1 MAISPLIGVTG
12 CRKIIDGY
20 EFDCAGH
27 KYLAAIEAACDAVA
41 LIVPTSGD
49 DLDRRALL
57 SRIDGLMFTGSPS
70 NVEPHHYGGD
80 ASADGTLHDSRRD
93 ATALPLIRDAVEQ
106 GVPVLCICRGFQE
119 LNVAF
124 GGSLHQ
130 CTYEVD
136 GLNDHREDPE
146 DPMNERYATVH
157 GVKLREGG
165 KLSRLA
171 GCLAGCNDAMVNSL
185 HAQGV
190 DRLGNG
196 LEAEA
201 WSPDGLIEAISVKD
215 ARAFAMGV
223 QWHPEWKVMENPF
236 YGALFEGFASACRE
250 RQARLLNE
258 QQQKFRNA
266 G

>member
-1 MAISPLIGVTG
+1 MNTMNVSSLIGVTG
-12 CRKIIDGY
+12 CRKTIDGY

-27 KYLAAIEAACDAVA
+27 KYLAAVEAACNAVA

-119 LNVAF
+119 MNVAF
-124 GGSLHQ
+124 GGSLYQ
-130 CTYEVD
+130 RTYEVD
-136 GLNDHREDPE
+136 GLNDHREDP
-146 DPMNERYATVH
+146 DDRMNERYAAVH
-157 GVKLREGG
+157 GIKLREGG
-165 KLSRLA
+165 KLSKLA
-171 GCLAGCNDAMVNSL
+171 GCSEAMVNSL
-185 HAQGV
+185 HAQGI
-190 DRLGNG
+190 DRLGDG
-196 LEAEA
+196 LEVEA
-201 WSPDGLIEAISVKD
+201 WASDGLIEAVSVKD
-215 ARAFAMGV
+215 VPAFAMGV
-223 QWHPEWKVMENPF
+223 QWHPEWKVKENPF

-250 RQARLLNE
+250 RQASLLNGR
-258 QQQKFRNA
+258 QQKFGNA